1 MKTLLKRLL
10 PRAIIDYLKTLL
22 YNLRIPLLIF
32 FSSNRLLS
40 GLFYL
45 FFSREFGR
53 EQMKVLQGRV
63 AYYKNHLQF
72 DQKSS
77 PMLRRN
83 IHRLEKGIIMRP
95 RKQSFAADYI
105 VETVNAYLSM
115 SSSNDACSRELDW
128 ARDVLTQYFDIVKDT
143 PPIKKAREAFT
154 GSAATEPVSLVP
166 YKDSERV
173 RSAITLEQLEALFWQ
188 RRSTR
193 WFSDKEVDQTHIDKA
208 IELASLAPS
217 ACNRQPYYF
226 YVSKNKEQATK
237 LAKLAVGTG
246 GFADNFPCVIA
257 IVGDLSAYPH
267 EKDRHLIYIDG
278 ALASMQ
284 LMLAIEAMGLSS
296 CPLNWP
302 DIEWRERAVDEL
314 LDLPAEQRVIML
326 LGVGHADTEGMIPYS
341 KKKATDTLKVPF

>member
-1 MKTLLKRLL
+1 MKTMLKRLL
-10 PRAIIDYLKTLL
+10 PRAVIDYLKTLQ
-22 YNLRIPLLIF
+22 YNLRIPALTF
-32 FSSNRLLS
+32 FSSNRFLS
-40 GLFYL
+40 GLFYV

-53 EQMKVLQGRV
+53 EQMKVLQGRI

-83 IHRLEKGIIMRP
+83 VHRLEKGIIMRP
-95 RKQSFAADYI
+95 RKPSFASDYI
-105 VETVNAYLSM
+105 AETVNAYLAMASA
-115 SSSNDACSRELDW
+115 DAACTRELSW
-128 ARDVLTQYFDIVKDT
+128 ARDVLTQYFDIVEDT
-143 PPIKKAREAFT
+143 PQIKKARDAFT
-154 GSAATEPVSLVP
+154 GNAATEPVSLVP
-166 YKDSERV
+166 YKDIDRI
-173 RSAITLEQLEALFWQ
+173 RSTVELEQLEALFWQ

-193 WFSDKEVDQTHIDKA
+193 WFAAKDVDHTQIDKA

-246 GFADNFPCVIA
+246 GFADNFPCVMA
-257 IVGDLSAYPH
+257 VVGDLSAYPH

-284 LMLAIEAMGLSS
+284 LMLALETLGMSS

-302 DIEWRERAVDEL
+302 DIEFRERAVNEL
-314 LDLPAEQRVIML
+314 LDLPPEQRVIML
-326 LGVGHADTEGMIPYS
+326 IGIGFADTEGMIPYS
-341 KKKATDTLKVPF
+341 KKKATDTLKINF